1 MRAQLEYLPE
11 PHGGAGMNTLDGIR
25 LVTRR
30 EVRERTR
37 EKSFLISTA
46 VTLVILC
53 AFIVIP
59 KVFFSDRT
67 TTWDI
72 GLVGGGSAQLARPLE
87 TQAPLV
93 GARVRVQ
100 RPAGVAEAE
109 AALRDGD
116 LDLAIVDGGQ
126 LLAESDPDDRLVAL
140 VQAASRLAR
149 AQEALAE
156 ARLSER
162 QIADALAPP
171 PLPLRTLEASDPE
184 RRANRAIAFPAVL
197 LLYGQ
202 LIGYGYTV
210 AMGVVE
216 EKSTRVVEVLLATIR
231 PVQLLAG
238 KVIGVGLV
246 GLMQLLLIGVV
257 GLAVAVGID
266 AIDLP
271 PGAFGTLGMVL
282 VWFLL
287 GYAFYSVLFAVAGA
301 IVSRQ
306 EEVQNTSTPLSLV
319 LVASFLAA
327 ISALGNP
334 DGPIAAISTYLP
346 PVAPLIMPVRMAGG
360 AAAGWE
366 IAVSAL
372 ITLAAIVVLV
382 PFSARL
388 YEGAVLRTGARVKLR
403 SAWAASRG

>member
-1 MRAQLEYLPE
+1 M
-11 PHGGAGMNTLDGIR
+11 TTIDGIR
-25 LVTRR
+25 LVARR
-30 EVRERTR
+30 ELTERTR
-37 EKSFLISTA
+37 ERSFLISTV
-46 VTLVILC
+46 VTLLILC
-53 AFIVIP
+53 GFIVIP

-67 TTWDI
+67 TTWDV
-72 GLVGGGSAQLARPLE
+72 GLVGAGSAPLARPLE

-100 RPAGVAEAE
+100 RPADAVAAE

-116 LDLAIVDGGQ
+116 LDLAIVDGRQ

-149 AQEALAE
+149 AQTALAE
-156 ARLSER
+156 ANLSEQ

-171 PLPLRTLEASDPE
+171 PLPVRTLEASDPE

-210 AMGVVE
+210 AVGVVE
-216 EKSTRVVEVLLATIR
+216 EKATRVVEVLLSTIR

-238 KVIGVGLV
+238 KIIGIGLV
-246 GLMQLLLIGVV
+246 GLVQLLIIGGV

-271 PGAFGTLGMVL
+271 PGAFATLGMVL
-282 VWFLL
+282 LWFLL
-287 GYAFYSVLFAVAGA
+287 GYALYSVLFAVAGA
-301 IVSRQ
+301 TVSRQ
-306 EEVQNTSTPLSLV
+306 EEVQNTSTPMSLV

-327 ISALGNP
+327 ISALNNP
-334 DGPIAAISTYLP
+334 DGTIATVTSYLP
-346 PVAPLIMPVRMAGG
+346 PTAPLVMPVRVAAG
-360 AAAGWE
+360 AASGWE
-366 IAVSAL
+366 IVVSVL
-372 ITLAAIVVLV
+372 LTLAAIAVLV
-382 PFSARL
+382 PLSARL
-388 YEGAVLRTGARVKLR
+388 YSGAVLRSGARVKLS
-403 SAWAASRG
+403 SAWSASRG